1 MNLKTKTLMT
11 AALGG
16 LMFATTVSVASAE
29 EAGSAPT
36 TGTKMGQCHGINS
49 CKGTGACH
57 SADTSCAGTNA
68 CKGKGW
74 LRMAKTDCDAKGG
87 TFKE

>member
-1 MNLKTKTLMT
+1 MKTSKTLMT

-16 LMFATTVSVASAE
+16 LVLATTISTASAE
-29 EAGSAPT
+29 EAADAGTA
-36 TGTKMGQCHGINS
+36 GTKMGQCHGVNA
-49 CKGTGACH
+49 CKGQSACH
-57 SADTSCAGTNA
+57 TASNSCAGMNS

-74 LRMAKTDCDAKGG
+74 LRLSKPDCDAKGG

>member
-1 MNLKTKTLMT
+1 MNKTGKTLMT

-16 LMFATTVSVASAE
+16 LLLAATATMASAE
-29 EAGSAPT
+29 EGNALAGGDK
-36 TGTKMGQCHGINS
+36 TGECHGVNA

-57 SADTSCAGTNA
+57 GVDHSCGGKNA

-74 LRMAKTDCDAKGG
+74 EKATKADCEAKGG